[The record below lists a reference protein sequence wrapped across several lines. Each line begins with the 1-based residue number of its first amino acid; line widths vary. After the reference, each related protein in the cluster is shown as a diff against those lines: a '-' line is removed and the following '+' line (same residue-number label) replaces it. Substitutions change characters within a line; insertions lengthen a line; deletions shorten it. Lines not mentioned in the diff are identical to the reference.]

1 MDQRADMPWLATK
14 GVEAEKAELGA
25 VAMALD

>member
-1 MDQRADMPWLATK
+1 MPWLATK
-14 GVEAEKAELGA
+14 RVEAEKAELGA